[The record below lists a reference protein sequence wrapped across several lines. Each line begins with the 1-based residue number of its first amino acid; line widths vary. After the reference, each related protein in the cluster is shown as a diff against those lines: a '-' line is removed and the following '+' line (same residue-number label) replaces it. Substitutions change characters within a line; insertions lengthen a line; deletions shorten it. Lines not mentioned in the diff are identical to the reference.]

1 MRKERE
7 RESHRGKKG
16 GLCAMCISIKE
27 SLNLTQ
33 LASGRASTNP
43 SQCNRITQV
52 TVNKCQL
59 IFITTLLFDLHAVLV
74 FLFYWRVLSLID
86 DITLFYYVEGLFLL
100 NHTMYFFLNFD
111 IIFLAECIR
120 VLSNFNHST

>member
-7 RESHRGKKG
+7 RAIEKKNG

-86 DITLFYYVEGLFLL
+86 DITLFYYVEGFFLL
-100 NHTMYFFLNFD
+100 NHTTYFF
-111 IIFLAECIR
+111 
-120 VLSNFNHST
+120 